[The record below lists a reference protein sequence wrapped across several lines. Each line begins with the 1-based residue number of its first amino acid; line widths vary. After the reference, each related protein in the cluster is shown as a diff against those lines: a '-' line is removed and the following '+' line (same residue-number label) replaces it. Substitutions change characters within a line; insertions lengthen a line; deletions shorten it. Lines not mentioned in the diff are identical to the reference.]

1 MPTLDLQ
8 PGGVI
13 IQLQIHIAK
22 YVLWKQG
29 SVQSHC
35 QQIILRKAQP
45 NSKEEFICWGIK
57 KKKPLICKIE
67 MWFLSGSFMVL
78 VISYKHTT
86 WIRSSQPITMMF
98 IKISSTAN
106 FSHRSE
112 TCHACFEY
120 TYFCSK
126 VCLRGDLSFD
136 TQVAL
141 YSLSPTS

>member
-22 YVLWKQG
+22 YVLWKQR

-45 NSKEEFICWGIK
+45 NSKEELICWGIK
-57 KKKPLICKIE
+57 QIKTSYLQNRNR
-67 MWFLSGSFMVL
+67 SFMVL

-86 WIRSSQPITMMF
+86 WIRSSQPITMVMMF

-112 TCHACFEY
+112 TCHPCFEY